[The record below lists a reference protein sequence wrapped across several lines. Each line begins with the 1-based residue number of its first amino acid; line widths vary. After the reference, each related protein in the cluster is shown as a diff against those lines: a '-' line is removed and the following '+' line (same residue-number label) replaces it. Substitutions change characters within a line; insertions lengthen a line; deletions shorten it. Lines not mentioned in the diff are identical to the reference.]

1 MFLIALVPT
10 GCLMGNGLPGSP
22 EGTPASSDA
31 STVDSSSNPSLA
43 ITPGSTAYAVHR
55 VAEGDTLY
63 SIARR
68 YGITVPALVSLN
80 PSVSPRS
87 LPVGHALRVP
97 AEKPAVRA
105 IRRVT
110 PEDPR

>member
-10 GCLMGNGLPGSP
+10 GCLMGNDLPG
-22 EGTPASSDA
+22 TPA
-31 STVDSSSNPSLA
+31 STVDSSSANPSLA